1 MRVLDANVVIGFLDA
16 ANAQHQRAVELLTAD
31 ASERFVMHP
40 ATIAEVLTGPARRDR
55 AGAARV
61 WASILQM
68 GVVEAQPAA
77 TPLDVATLRA
87 KTGLPISD
95 GLVILSAGEPSTGT
109 AILTFDE
116 RLATEARALGYDVLP

>member
-16 ANAQHQRAVELLTAD
+16 ANA
-31 ASERFVMHP
+31 
-40 ATIAEVLTGPARRDR
+40 
-55 AGAARV
+55 
-61 WASILQM
+61 SILQM
-68 GVVEAQPAA
+68 GVVEAQPVA

-87 KTGLPISD
+87 KTGLPIPD
-95 GLVILSAGEPSTGT
+95 CPVILSAGEPSTGT